1 MDAEDTL
8 VVEDPS
14 MCPEE
19 FKVKME
25 QAFFGPLD
33 ADTDET
39 RFAPQTSPG
48 TTWPSL

>member
-19 FKVKME
+19 LKVKME
-25 QAFFGPLD
+25 QAFFAPW
-33 ADTDET
+33 T
-39 RFAPQTSPG
+39 RTRTRPALLPQTSPG
-48 TTWPSL
+48 ATWPSL